1 MALHVFLG
9 IGDVVLVKAS
19 MTMRAVLTA
28 AGLGTRLLPYS
39 KEIPK
44 EMSPIFTG
52 SSLND
57 ISVKPI
63 LQAIFEQLYEFGLR
77 DYIIVV
83 GRGKRSLEDHFTPD
97 SSFINL
103 LSGKGKTCKE
113 LSDFYNKVNSS
124 NMSFVNQPEPLGF
137 GDAVLRAKPYVRGVT
152 LVHAGDTYIIS
163 KNNGHLKRLVDKFN
177 EHEADAAILFQEVED
192 PRQFGVAVTETS
204 PDGALIVKR
213 VVEKPEKPIS
223 KLAIMPIYVFTEKIF
238 EMLEKV
244 QPGKGGEVQL
254 TDAIQML
261 LDNGYR
267 VVGTQLKKDEIRLD
281 IGSPTTLIEA
291 LQLSLEHLGQ
301 PNKR

>member
-1 MALHVFLG
+1 M
-9 IGDVVLVKAS
+9 VKAS

-44 EMSPIFTG
+44 EMAPIFSG
-52 SSLND
+52 SSLGD

-63 LQAIFEQLYEFGLR
+63 LQAIFEQLYDFGLK

-83 GRGKRSLEDHFTPD
+83 GRGKRSIEDHFTPD
-97 SSFINL
+97 SSFISL

-113 LSDFYNKVNSS
+113 LAEFYRKVDSS
-124 NMSFVNQPEPLGF
+124 NMSFVNQPEPKGF
-137 GDAVLRAKPYVRGVT
+137 GDAVLRVKPYVRGVT

-163 KNNGHLKRLVDKFN
+163 RNCGHLKRLVDKFN
-177 EHEADAAILFQEVED
+177 EHEADAAILFQEVHD
-192 PRQFGVAVTETS
+192 PKQYGVAITETS
-204 PDGALIVKR
+204 PDGALIVKK

-223 KLAIMPIYVFTEKIF
+223 NLAIMPIYIFTEKIF

-244 QPGKGGEVQL
+244 QPGKGGEIQL

-281 IGSPTTLIEA
+281 IGTPTTLIEA
-291 LQLSLEHLGQ
+291 LQLSLEQLKQ

>member
-1 MALHVFLG
+1 
-9 IGDVVLVKAS
+9 
-19 MTMRAVLTA
+19 MRAVLTA

-52 SSLND
+52 NSINE

-63 LQAIFEQLYEFGLR
+63 LQAIFEQLYDFGLK

-97 SSFINL
+97 SSYINL
-103 LSGKGKTCKE
+103 LSSKGKTSKE
-113 LSDFYNKVNSS
+113 LSDFYSKVNTS
-124 NMSFVNQPEPLGF
+124 NMSFVNQPEPRGF
-137 GDAVLRAKPYVRGVT
+137 GDAVLRARPYVRGVT

-163 KNNGHLKRLVDKFN
+163 KSNNHLKRLVDDFN
-177 EHEADAAILFQEVED
+177 EHEADAAILLQEVEN
-192 PRQFGVAVTETS
+192 PKQYGVAVTET
-204 PDGALIVKR
+204 AQHKTLVVKK
-213 VVEKPEKPIS
+213 VVEKPDKPIS
-223 KLAIMPIYVFTEKIF
+223 NLAIMPIYIFTEKIF

-244 QPGKGGEVQL
+244 RPGKDGEIQL

-267 VVGTQLKKDEIRLD
+267 VVGTQLMKDEIRLD

-291 LQLSLEHLGQ
+291 LQLSLEHIGQ
-301 PNKR
+301 SK